1 MLFLLFF
8 FFSFFFFP
16 FLGSFRMS
24 QGSAGRKTP

>member
-1 MLFLLFF
+1 MLFLLF